1 MDRHL
6 LQHLSDMRGIST
18 RSKSQ
23 KNVIQFRRIPKAVR
37 VLRDSEVAA
46 RQGGLV
52 HVSVEDLTIRR
63 RRSGKGF
70 SYVDAH
76 GAPIRDEKALAR
88 IRALAIPPAWTDVRI
103 AGNPR
108 GHLQCTGHDTR
119 GRKQYRYHARFREVR
134 DLAKYHD
141 IVDFATELPKLRRAI
156 ARDLASPILTKNKV
170 VATILRIMDR
180 TALRVGN
187 DRYAR
192 DNDSF
197 GLTTLKDRHAQ
208 IKGPIVAFSFRGKGG
223 KDYRTAI
230 RDRKLA
236 SIVKRCRDIPGQ
248 RLFQYLDGHGHHRPV
263 TSTDVNAYIKAAM
276 GRPFTAKEFR
286 TWSATV
292 HATVFLHECVA
303 PRTVTERKKSL
314 LLAID
319 RVAEHLGN
327 TRAICRKS
335 YVHPL
340 VIDAFETDRL
350 AKSFSRCLA
359 AARPASGLRREECA
373 VLSLLGTLARA
384 STMRAAA

>member
-1 MDRHL
+1 MKAAASIRTKGH
-6 LQHLSDMRGIST
+6 
-18 RSKSQ
+18 
-23 KNVIQFRRIPKAVR
+23 KNVLQFRRIPKAVR
-37 VLRDSEVAA
+37 VLHDSQVAA

-52 HVSVEDLTIRR
+52 HVAAEELTLRR
-63 RRSGKGF
+63 RRKGKEF
-70 SYVDAH
+70 TYVDAR
-76 GAPIRDEKALAR
+76 GRAVKDEKTLAR

-103 AGNPR
+103 TNNPR
-108 GHLQCTGHDTR
+108 GHLQCTGYDVR

-156 ARDLASPILTKNKV
+156 ERDLASPALTKDKV

-187 DRYAR
+187 DRYAKE
-192 DNDSF
+192 NDSF

-208 IKGPIVAFSFRGKGG
+208 IKGPTVAFSFRGKSG
-223 KDYRTAI
+223 KDYRAAI

-248 RLFQYLDGHGHHRPV
+248 RLFQYLDGRGRHRPV

-276 GRPFTAKEFR
+276 GRSFTAKEFR

-292 HATVFLHECVA
+292 HATVLLHECVT
-303 PRTVTERKKSL
+303 PRTATERKRSL
-314 LLAID
+314 LAAID

-340 VIDAFETDRL
+340 VIDAYETDRL
-350 AKSFSRCLA
+350 TKAFSRSLA
-359 AARPASGLRREECA
+359 AARPAADLRREECA
-373 VLSLLGTLARA
+373 VLALLGTLARA
-384 STMRAAA
+384 SSMRAAA

>member
-1 MDRHL
+1 MKGAASIRA
-6 LQHLSDMRGIST
+6 
-18 RSKSQ
+18 KSQ
-23 KNVIQFRRIPKAVR
+23 KNVIQFRRIPKAVS
-37 VLRDSEVAA
+37 VLRDSQVAA
-46 RQGGLV
+46 RQSGLV
-52 HVSVEDLTIRR
+52 YVSADELTIRR
-63 RRSGKGF
+63 RRNGKGF
-70 SYVDAH
+70 VYVEAR
-76 GAPIRDEKALAR
+76 GAAIKNEKTLAR

-103 AGNPR
+103 AKSSR
-108 GHLQCTGHDTR
+108 GHLQCTGHDVR

-141 IVDFATELPKLRRAI
+141 ILDFAAELPKLRRAI
-156 ARDLASPILTKNKV
+156 ERDIGSPTLTKDKV

-192 DNDSF
+192 ENDSF
-197 GLTTLKDRHAQ
+197 GLTTLKDRHAE
-208 IKGPIVAFSFRGKGG
+208 IKGPTVAFSFRGKGG
-223 KDYRTAI
+223 KDYRAAI

-248 RLFQYLDGHGHHRPV
+248 RLFQYLDARGRHRPV
-263 TSTDVNAYIKAAM
+263 TSTDVNAYIKVAM
-276 GRPFTAKEFR
+276 GRAFTAKEFR

-292 HATVFLHECVA
+292 HATVLLNESIA
-303 PRTVTERKKSL
+303 PRTATERKRSL
-314 LLAID
+314 LAAID

-350 AKSFSRCLA
+350 TKAFSRSLA
-359 AARPASGLRREECA
+359 GARAASGLRREECA
-373 VLSLLGTLARA
+373 VLALLGTLARA
-384 STMRAAA
+384 SSMRAAA